1 MSTVDTRGLA
11 VSGADSAAAGAI
23 DAFVSELLG
32 NGAGAPAV
40 TEAAEAHPDCP
51 LLQAYAASLYVFAQS
66 PSGAAPGKRWLER
79 ARARAD
85 AANDREIAFIAAVE
99 AGLDGELE
107 TAVDRHEAI
116 ATRWPH
122 ETVSAK
128 LAEFH
133 LFETGDCRRQRRIM
147 QAFAEANP
155 DDSDVLAMHAFSH
168 ELNADADEAERV
180 ATKAL
185 QLDPDTPWAEHC
197 LAHVYG
203 RRGEFERGIEALSS
217 WAPGWETKSQY
228 IRSHNNFHV
237 ASLHLARREFEAPIA
252 LLKSRIWGFTPEAV
266 VEHTDAIL
274 LLWYL
279 ELAGASLADAPWA
292 DIAVHIEANSREHV
306 FPFLSVIYLFAL
318 VRAGAAAEAARV
330 AAELER
336 HAEAQTGR
344 AREVWYTVGLGLA
357 RATLAY
363 AEGRW
368 DEAAAGFEP
377 LLERSGEG
385 GGSDE
390 QRGVFD
396 QSYLVSLVRAGQFEK
411 ARTWLHEKTGSR
423 APSPLERSWLKLA
436 GG

>member
-1 MSTVDTRGLA
+1 MSSTDARGLA
-11 VSGADSAAAGAI
+11 VSGADSAAVAAV
-23 DAFVSELLG
+23 DSFVSELLG
-32 NGAGAPAV
+32 NGTGAPAV
-40 TEAAEAHPDCP
+40 TEAAEAHPGCP
-51 LLQAYAASLYVFAQS
+51 MLQAYAASLYVFAQS
-66 PSGAAPGKRWLER
+66 PSGAAPGKRWL
-79 ARARAD
+79 ARARACAD
-85 AANDREIAFIAAVE
+85 GAGEREIAFMNAVE
-99 AGLDGELE
+99 AGLEGELE

-116 ATRWPH
+116 AARWPR

-147 QAFAEANP
+147 QRFADANP

-180 ATKAL
+180 ATDAL
-185 QLDPDTPWAEHC
+185 RLDPDTPWAEHC

-203 RRGEFERGIEALSS
+203 RRGDTGRGIAALAA
-217 WAPGWETKSQY
+217 WAPRWETKSQY
-228 IRSHNNFHV
+228 IRSHNSFHL
-237 ASLHLARREFEAPIA
+237 ASLHLARREFEVPEE
-252 LLKSRIWGFTPEAV
+252 LLRTRIWGFTPSAV

-279 ELAGASLADAPWA
+279 ELAGAAVAAAPWA
-292 DIAVHIEANSREHV
+292 DIAAHVEANSHEQV

-318 VRAGAAAEAARV
+318 ARAGAAAEAATV
-330 AAELER
+330 MAEFER
-336 HAEAQTGR
+336 FADGCTGHAR
-344 AREVWYTVGLGLA
+344 AVWHTVGLGLA

-363 AEGRW
+363 AGGRW
-368 DEAAAGFEP
+368 DEAADGFGP
-377 LLERSGEG
+377 LLECSGKG

-396 QSYLVSLVRAGQFEK
+396 QSYLLSLINGGRGAEAHG
-411 ARTWLHEKTGSR
+411 WLHGRIGSR
-423 APSPLERSWLKLA
+423 EPSPLERHWLKLA